1 MLNSHK
7 IKTLQFTLKLFC
19 FSSCIIFIAW
29 IAKMQFIIGGDFLF
43 RLGTIGVLISLIA
56 QTYNFTNMAELKLFK
71 LANVYILNS
80 TCLFIVYLG
89 MTLKV
94 SHIMKSQ
101 FEKDLVLDFVGIPA
115 IFTSVLYTF
124 LSIEKLN
131 EASKRI
137 KVVFYKQILLP
148 WTLFLFSFLL
158 YAIYSVI
165 LTKI

>member
-1 MLNSHK
+1 M
-7 IKTLQFTLKLFC
+7 
-19 FSSCIIFIAW
+19 
-29 IAKMQFIIGGDFLF
+29 
-43 RLGTIGVLISLIA
+43 
-56 QTYNFTNMAELKLFK
+56 
-71 LANVYILNS
+71 
-80 TCLFIVYLG
+80 
-89 MTLKV
+89 
-94 SHIMKSQ
+94 MKSQ

-124 LSIEKLN
+124 LRIEKLN

-165 LTKI
+165 LTRI